1 MLAEQLP
8 ACLCGQHRW
17 APGGGHFGGELSSEW
32 FTCEQ
37 CRRPALLLMHG
48 GGTALLQPAAECA
61 AFLKET
67 DEYLNEKLL
76 AFWRTRSA
84 QREQIRERMSAEFDA
99 RLHEKL
105 GLPPDMGYDAIPEGL
120 RNTWDEESYAFCNSP
135 LYGRPVLD
143 GDPTPPQLPPYLSAR
158 MLSDDSNAV
167 WTTVDHRHAAS
178 LAVPQDP
185 IRVNHDAFYA
195 ELFVDL
201 TQALGVPMVA
211 QEAPNR
217 YTGNS
222 KLEPWYTFQLG
233 TTLFTVGPRKRVISI
248 EAKNEAGV
256 DTAAIRALAVR
267 DNVTYEADGG
277 WKSEKQLARSI
288 LIHAWTREKT
298 LEYLTVLGR
307 AALGTA
313 LPA

>member
-8 ACLCGQHRW
+8 ACLCGQNRW
-17 APGGGHFGGELSSEW
+17 ASGGGRFGGELSSEW

-48 GGTALLQPAAECA
+48 GGTALLQPVAECA
-61 AFLKET
+61 EFPKET
-67 DEYLNEKLL
+67 DGYLNEKLL

-84 QREQIRERMSAEFDA
+84 QREQIRKRMSAEFDA
-99 RLHEKL
+99 RLREKF
-105 GLPPDMGYDAIPEGL
+105 GLPMDASRDEIPEEKRETWENEL
-120 RNTWDEESYAFCNSP
+120 REFYNSSA
-135 LYGRPVLD
+135 YSRPALD

-158 MLSDDSNAV
+158 MVSDDGNAV
-167 WTTVDHRHAAS
+167 WTTVDHRHAAT

-185 IRVNHDAFYA
+185 TRVHHDAFYA
-195 ELFVDL
+195 GLFVDL
-201 TQALGVPMVA
+201 TQALGVPIVT

-217 YTGNS
+217 YSGNS
-222 KLEPWYTFQLG
+222 KLEPWYLFILG
-233 TTLFTVGPRKRVISI
+233 ETQFVVGPQKRVVSI
-248 EAKNEAGV
+248 EAKNETGM
-256 DTAAIRALAVR
+256 DTAAIRALAER
-267 DNVTYEADGG
+267 DDVTYEEDGG
-277 WKSEKQLARSI
+277 WRSEKQLVCSI